1 MTRRHLPPATKF
13 VSPTHHPA
21 PAFSPSVTRPLHNSS
36 LPIQAKPAPGISRP
50 TFLSP
55 PSPQPARPRLQPQA
69 ATIQRAATVTTNSKL
84 LYDIQGVPGAAYPIR
99 LRSEATPSRRGYDI
113 HIYATDWDHAD
124 WSAHLHGEIDGTT
137 AWILTLESGRFP
149 AGRGVGYRLVQE
161 FATKAQALGATQC
174 QLGTPVN
181 TASLRAAHTPQNASE
196 WGAIALYTRLGFDVA
211 TALTASQSAVPVGT
225 LRGNAAQ
232 ISAGKGW
239 H

>member
-1 MTRRHLPPATKF
+1 MTKRHLPPATKF
-13 VSPTHHPA
+13 VGPSHQQAPVPA
-21 PAFSPSVTRPLHNSS
+21 PVATSMIDKRVP
-36 LPIQAKPAPGISRP
+36 PIQAKAAPGKFQT
-50 TFLSP
+50 TFLP
-55 PSPQPARPRLQPQA
+55 PPVPQPARPRLQPRA
-69 ATIQRAATVTTNSKL
+69 HTVQRAATVTTDSKL
-84 LYDIQGVPGAAYPIR
+84 RYDVQGVPGAAYPIR
-99 LRSEATPSRRGYDI
+99 LRSQMTPIRRGYDI

-161 FATKAQALGATQC
+161 FATKAQTLGATQC

-181 TASLRAAHTPQNASE
+181 TASLTTANTPRNASE
-196 WGAIALYTRLGFDVA
+196 WGAIALYTRLGFDVT
-211 TALTASQSAVPVGT
+211 TALTASESIIPVGT
-225 LRGNAAQ
+225 LRANAAL